1 MSFNLQSGFSW
12 DKNHKKTLIIN
23 EVFVGEKE
31 EDEGQ
36 AEVGWRSSVSL
47 SSLHHNSQKL
57 GHSC

>member
-1 MSFNLQSGFSW
+1 MSFNLQSGFVW
-12 DKNHKKTLIIN
+12 DENHKKTVIIK
-23 EVFVGEKE
+23 EVFVGEEE

-47 SSLHHNSQKL
+47 SSFHHNSQKL